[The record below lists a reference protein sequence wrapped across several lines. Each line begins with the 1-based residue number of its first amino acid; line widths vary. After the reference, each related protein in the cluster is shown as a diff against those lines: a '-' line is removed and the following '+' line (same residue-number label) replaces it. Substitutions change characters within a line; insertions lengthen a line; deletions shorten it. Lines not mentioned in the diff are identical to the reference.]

1 MKTTFEPN
9 RKWIP
14 GRVPD
19 PDTVTPIRERYS
31 ARSGE
36 RGVERGLALNPI
48 RIGSVGKLRRRPE
61 SEPFFRRAKT
71 TKQAIWVLSPME
83 SDAARRTKGRS
94 KPGRVLRH
102 SLTLLASVGLF
113 FGVYATGNA
122 DAADRPNIVF
132 IMADDLGTGHL
143 GFNGQTK
150 IRTPHIDHLRAEGL
164 YFSQVYAGCA
174 VCAPCRSVLMTGYH
188 MGHTSVRGN
197 SGGIPLLDEDVTVA
211 EVLKKAGYATGCF
224 GKWGVGDAHSPGMAT
239 RQGFDTFF
247 GYYDQVHAHSY
258 YPAYL
263 WHNDRKYYLPGNSG
277 RASDGLTG
285 VERGQY
291 AHDEIQTKVIDFI
304 QEHRDE
310 PFFCYVPY
318 TIPHTELLVPDD
330 SLSEY
335 AGKFL
340 EPNPYVTE
348 SKHYQDQRQP
358 RAAYAAMITRLDRS
372 VGQIMTLLKR
382 LDLDEKTIVFFTS
395 DNGAQG
401 SGGPDLDF
409 FRGNMHLRGAKGM
422 MYEGGIRVPMI
433 VRWASHIRPNSS
445 SDLPWYFA
453 DVMPTLAELVG
464 VQGDLPPDIDG
475 ISVLP
480 AILGEEAVGR
490 QQQRHE
496 FMYWEL
502 GTGRRI
508 RKGLR
513 MGDWKAVQMDPAKPI
528 ELFNLMTDES
538 ETTDVADQ
546 HPEVMAKIRSILA
559 TCRTEARPQ
568 IEPPGTGDW
577 RFR

>member
-1 MKTTFEPN
+1 M
-9 RKWIP
+9 
-14 GRVPD
+14 
-19 PDTVTPIRERYS
+19 
-31 ARSGE
+31 
-36 RGVERGLALNPI
+36 LNPT
-48 RIGSVGKLRRRPE
+48 RLLLLTCVSLLSGLHVTSNA
-61 SEPFFRRAKT
+61 RANDK
-71 TKQAIWVLSPME
+71 
-83 SDAARRTKGRS
+83 
-94 KPGRVLRH
+94 
-102 SLTLLASVGLF
+102 
-113 FGVYATGNA
+113 
-122 DAADRPNIVF
+122 PNIVF

-150 IRTPHIDHLRAEGL
+150 IKSPHIDRLRTEGL
-164 YFSQVYAGCA
+164 YFDHVYAGCA

-197 SGGIPLLDEDVTVA
+197 SGGIPLLDEDVTVG
-211 EVLKKAGYATGCF
+211 EVMKSAGYTTGCF
-224 GKWGVGDAHSPGMAT
+224 GKWGLGDAHSSGMAT

-263 WHNDRKYYLPGNSG
+263 WNNDRKYYLPGNSG
-277 RASDGLTG
+277 RDSDGLTG
-285 VERGQY
+285 DIRGQY
-291 AHDEIQTKVIDFI
+291 THDEIQTKILDFI
-304 QEHRDE
+304 QDHRDR

-318 TIPHTELLVPDD
+318 TIPHTELLVPEN

-335 AGKFL
+335 AGKFS

-372 VGQIMTLLKR
+372 VGQILTLLKR
-382 LDLDEKTIVFFTS
+382 LKLDDKTMVFFTS

-433 VRWASHIRPNSS
+433 VRWTGRIKPNTS
-445 SDLPWYFA
+445 SDMPWYFA

-464 VQGDLPPDIDG
+464 ARQYVPPGIDG

-480 AILGEEAVGR
+480 AILGEGIVGR

-496 FMYWEL
+496 YMYWEL
-502 GTGRRI
+502 GEGRRQ

-513 MGDWKAVQMDPAKPI
+513 LGNWKAVQMDPAKPI
-528 ELFNLMTDES
+528 ELYNLKTDES

-546 HPEVMAKIRSILA
+546 HPEVMARIKAILA

-568 IEPPGTGDW
+568 IEPSGKGDW

>member
-1 MKTTFEPN
+1 M
-9 RKWIP
+9 
-14 GRVPD
+14 
-19 PDTVTPIRERYS
+19 
-31 ARSGE
+31 
-36 RGVERGLALNPI
+36 LNPVRLLLI
-48 RIGSVGKLRRRPE
+48 TCVSL
-61 SEPFFRRAKT
+61 
-71 TKQAIWVLSPME
+71 LS
-83 SDAARRTKGRS
+83 
-94 KPGRVLRH
+94 
-102 SLTLLASVGLF
+102 GLH
-113 FGVYATGNA
+113 ATGNA
-122 DAADRPNIVF
+122 RANDKPNIVF

-150 IRTPHIDHLRAEGL
+150 IKTPHIDRLRTEGL
-164 YFSQVYAGCA
+164 YFDQVYAGCA

-197 SGGIPLLDEDVTVA
+197 SGGIPLLDEDVTVG
-211 EVLKKAGYATGCF
+211 EVMKSAGYATGCF
-224 GKWGVGDAHSPGMAT
+224 GKWGLGDAHSSGMAT

-277 RASDGLTG
+277 RDSDGLTG
-285 VERGQY
+285 DIRGQY
-291 AHDEIQTKVIDFI
+291 THDEIQTKILDFI
-304 QEHRDE
+304 QDHRDR

-318 TIPHTELLVPDD
+318 TIPHTELLVPEN

-335 AGKFL
+335 AGKFS

-372 VGQIMTLLKR
+372 VGQILTLLKR
-382 LDLDEKTIVFFTS
+382 LELDDKTMVFFTS

-433 VRWASHIRPNSS
+433 VRWTGRIKPNTS
-445 SDLPWYFA
+445 SDMPWYFA

-464 VQGDLPPDIDG
+464 ARQYVPPGIDG

-480 AILGEEAVGR
+480 AILGEGVVGR

-496 FMYWEL
+496 YMYWEL
-502 GTGRRI
+502 GKGRRQ

-513 MGDWKAVQMDPAKPI
+513 LGNWKAVQMDPAKPI
-528 ELFNLMTDES
+528 ELYNLKTDES

-546 HPEVMAKIRSILA
+546 HPEVMARIKTILA
-559 TCRTEARPQ
+559 TCRTETRPQ
-568 IEPPGTGDW
+568 IEPSGKGGW